1 MSVPELYRHR
11 QPGRLIWICM
21 GLAVLM
27 CIVLGLLLPAPR
39 PARVM
44 LSGLSGVFVV
54 LTGLFG
60 SLTTVVREGVAEI
73 HFGPGFI
80 RKRFPL
86 GDFVSVAVV
95 RNKWYYGWG
104 IRIIRKGWLYNVSGL
119 DAVEL
124 VRKNGRVLRIGTDE
138 PDALAQA
145 LREAM
150 AGAEKKGSG
159 TFCL

>member
-21 GLAVLM
+21 GLAALM
-27 CIVLGLLLPAPR
+27 CIVLALLLPAPR
-39 PARVM
+39 PSRVM
-44 LSGLSGVFVV
+44 LSVLSGLFVA
-54 LTGLFG
+54 LAWLFG
-60 SLTTVVREGVAEI
+60 SLTTVVREGVVEI
-73 HFGPGFI
+73 HFGPGLI
-80 RKRFPL
+80 SKRFPL
-86 GDFVSVAVV
+86 GDFVSVV